1 MAATPRDMLLLAET
15 VYPTMRAYHVMP
27 RDREDD
33 LAVFLCHGIQ
43 LSKLPTSPQAKKMT
57 PAHRREYGCPVCRRR
72 FSPSER
78 RRDLEILFA
87 GERADLAFLIV
98 RREGIAQGW
107 YDPNV
112 PVTAEE
118 EARVAGYQS
127 GRLLPPE
134 PTFD

>member
-1 MAATPRDMLLLAET
+1 MAATSRDMLLFAEI
-15 VYPTMRAYHVMP
+15 VFPTMRAYHLMP

-43 LSKLPTSPQAKKMT
+43 LSKLPTSPLAQKMT
-57 PAHRREYGCPVCRRR
+57 PAHRRDYACPVCRRR

-78 RRDLEILFA
+78 RRDMEMLFA

-118 EARVAGYQS
+118 EARVVRYKS
-127 GRLLPPE
+127 GELLPPE
-134 PTFD
+134 PSFD

>member
-1 MAATPRDMLLLAET
+1 MAATPRDMLLLAEI

-43 LSKLPTSPQAKKMT
+43 LTKVPTSPLAQKMT
-57 PAHRREYGCPVCRRR
+57 PAHRREYACPVCRRR
-72 FSPSER
+72 FSLGER
-78 RRDLEILFA
+78 RRDLEMLFA
-87 GERADLAFLIV
+87 AEQADRAFLIV
-98 RREGIAQGW
+98 RREGMVQGW

-118 EARVAGYQS
+118 SERAEGYRAGT
-127 GRLLPPE
+127 RLPPE
-134 PTFD
+134 PSFD